1 MELLA
6 GTHLLDYW
14 AILRRRRF
22 VVYLS
27 IGTVVLVALIGS
39 LLAVP
44 QYRAT
49 ATLQIER
56 QNPDILS
63 FRDLARTDHSWAAYT
78 DFYQTQYKILASE
91 AVARGAVKH
100 LALAHHPVFEQ
111 PGQAPPSA
119 LARFFGL
126 FSGGSSDAT
135 PPDPALVAAR
145 GVQAGL
151 TVSPVRNS
159 HLVEVSWVS
168 PDAELSASVANAIA
182 EAYIQFSMEL
192 QYSASDSAGE
202 FLGDQIGKLKEE
214 IQTIEETLQRYG
226 ESKNIVSIDDASN
239 ITLRALTDVSQRRTA
254 AQTELA
260 RAEAAYRAAV
270 ASPPEALPE
279 VQRSSLIEKLRG
291 QYDEYEAKYSETA
304 KQFKDEW
311 PAMQTLSAKMEQAR
325 QRLAL
330 EVSAI
335 ASQVIIA
342 AETEYNRARHEV
354 ENLGRLVEDQEAA
367 AQLLRRDSVE
377 FTNLQTEVQKKRQTL
392 DTLLGRQNEMALAT
406 RLKDI
411 QATSSNIR
419 IVDRARAPEG
429 PFRPNKKVNL
439 LLGLVLGTLLGV
451 GAAFAIEYLD
461 HTVHSAA
468 EISAIVEIPT
478 LAVVP
483 RHGPG
488 AAPLSRARRATAPG
502 EPLDLVAHLDGRAR
516 VSEAYRELRTA
527 LLLSNAGRPPRQ
539 ILVTSALPEEG
550 KSATAVNLAIV
561 LAQLGRRVLLVDTD
575 LRRPRLHKIFGCSRD
590 RGVSTFLSG
599 LATDPLSLAVGTGV
613 DHLELLA
620 SGPVPPNPS
629 ELLNSKTFVELGMS
643 FLDQHFDHIVYDSPP
658 VLAVSD
664 AVVIGSVVDAVV
676 LVARAE
682 RTPRQSLRLAVERLT
697 QAGVRPVGVV
707 LNDVDMATHGR
718 GYWNDY
724 GPYDQAEGAPV
735 AARSGRKRAGGG
747 RASG

>member
-1 MELLA
+1 MDLLGSTLPME
-6 GTHLLDYW
+6 YW

-63 FRDLARTDHSWAAYT
+63 FKDLARTDYSWAAYT

-91 AVARGAVKH
+91 AVARKAVD
-100 LALAHHPVFEQ
+100 ALQLTRHPSFAPAESKSTLR
-111 PGQAPPSA
+111 GLTRWFRAEGSRSEPPS
-119 LARFFGL
+119 
-126 FSGGSSDAT
+126 
-135 PPDPALVAAR
+135 PELVAAR
-145 GVQAGL
+145 RLQGGL
-151 TVSPVRNS
+151 TVSPVRSS
-159 HLVEVSWVS
+159 HLVEISWVS
-168 PDAELSASVANAIA
+168 PDPQLCASVANAVA
-182 EAYIQFSMEL
+182 SAYIQFSMGL
-192 QYSASDSAGE
+192 QYDASGSAGE

-214 IQTIEETLQRYG
+214 IQTIEEALQSYG
-226 ESKNIVSIDDASN
+226 EAKRIVSIDDASN

-260 RAEAAYRAAV
+260 RAEAAYRAAA

-279 VQRSSLIEKLRG
+279 VQRSTLIERLRG
-291 QYDEYEAKYSETA
+291 QYDQYEAEYSEGA

-311 PAMQTLSAKMEQAR
+311 PAMQNLAAKMEQAR

-330 EVSAI
+330 EISAI

-342 AETEYNRARHEV
+342 AQSEYTRAKREV
-354 ENLGRLVEDQEAA
+354 ENLDRLVVDQETA

-392 DTLLGRQNEMALAT
+392 DALLGRQNELALAT

-419 IVDRARAPEG
+419 IVDHARPPEG

-439 LLGLVLGTLLGV
+439 LLGLALGSLLGV
-451 GAAFAIEYLD
+451 AAAFTLEYLD

-468 EISAIVEIPT
+468 EISTLVDIPT

-488 AAPLSRARRATAPG
+488 AAPLSRARRAPVPG

-527 LLLSNAGRPPRQ
+527 LLLSSAGRPPRQ

-575 LRRPRLHKIFGCSRD
+575 LRRPRLHAIFGCGRD

-599 LATDPLSLAVGTGV
+599 LADDPLPLALPTGV
-613 DHLELLA
+613 EHLELIA

-629 ELLNSKTFVELGMS
+629 ELLNSKTFVAFGNH
-643 FLDQHFDHIVYDSPP
+643 FLEQHYDHVVYDSPP

-664 AVVIGSVVDAVV
+664 AVIIGSVVDAVV

-735 AARSGRKRAGGG
+735 AARPRNRRAGGS